1 MTHIVIVLCCCLS
14 SCLSI
19 AHMRTHIYMH
29 LRTSIDRRTNK
40 CTYEHRQTRAHTH
53 LHVQIIRIFTPSTFY
68 VHPFIILPHS
78 LTSLTSIRL
87 HPLILLH
94 LLDFFSSS
102 SSFSSPS
109 SSSPSSSSLS
119 SYSSYPFYSDD
130 APKKDKVDDGAEKAK
145 ALEESKRKKVNLIDA
160 KRGQNAGI
168 ALARI
173 KVGFTEVRER

>member
-109 SSSPSSSSLS
+109 SSPSSSSLS